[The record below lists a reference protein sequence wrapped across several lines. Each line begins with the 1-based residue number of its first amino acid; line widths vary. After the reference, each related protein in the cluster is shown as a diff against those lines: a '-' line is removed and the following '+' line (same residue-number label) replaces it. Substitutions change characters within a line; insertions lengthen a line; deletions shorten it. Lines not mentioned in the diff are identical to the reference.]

1 MTTAGTAR
9 IFPLPGA
16 SHSVDFT
23 KAMTKPSDP
32 TDSPDW
38 DFSPPPSSALGD
50 REVPRDGDHLAGK
63 RVALVVTGGIAAY
76 RTPSLARG
84 LRRQGAEVTV
94 FASSEG
100 LRYVARE
107 ALEWASH
114 NPVVERLTPH
124 AEHLSDEA
132 PFDAYLVAPA
142 TYNTINKLAAGVAD
156 TVVSASL
163 ASALGRCERGETAL
177 LVAPT
182 MHGSLHTSI
191 LTASLRRLHTLGVR
205 VIPPREDYGKH
216 NIPSEETLVAEVCR
230 AVSTSPLRGVR
241 GLVTGGPTPVPID
254 RVRRI
259 TNRFSGRL
267 GALIA
272 EELYLRGADVR
283 LVHGQGAFQP
293 PELLPVTL
301 IKSYDEYRQHVGE
314 LAAEEGCRFGV
325 FTAAVADYKPT
336 EVHAGKMPSG
346 KPWTITL
353 EPTVKVIRE
362 VRKACPDLHMVV
374 FKLEEGLSHDEL
386 LNVAAKRLEEGY
398 QAVVANRGE
407 ETGGGDDG
415 TEEHVAYLIA
425 PPRFDAA
432 KLVGKRGIAQ
442 GIAEHLEREVGGAP

>member
-1 MTTAGTAR
+1 MSERADR
-9 IFPLPGA
+9 PDRPG
-16 SHSVDFT
+16 
-23 KAMTKPSDP
+23 
-32 TDSPDW
+32 W
-38 DFSPPPSSALGD
+38 DFSPPPSSDLAD
-50 REVPRDGDHLAGK
+50 RAVPQDGDHLAG
-63 RVALVVTGGIAAY
+63 RRIALVVTGGIAAY

-114 NPVVERLTPH
+114 NPVIERLTPQ

-132 PFDAYLVAPA
+132 PFDAFLVAPA

-156 TVVSASL
+156 TVVTATL
-163 ASALGRCERGETAL
+163 ASALGRTERGETAL
-177 LVAPT
+177 LIAPT
-182 MHGSLHTSI
+182 MHGSLHTSV
-191 LTASLRRLHTLGVR
+191 LTASLERLDALGVR

-230 AVSTSPLRGVR
+230 AISTSPLRGVR

-254 RVRRI
+254 GVRRI

-267 GALIA
+267 GALVA

-283 LVHGQGAFQP
+283 LVHGQGAVQP
-293 PELLPVTL
+293 PEHLPVTL
-301 IKSYDEYRQHVGE
+301 IKSYDEYRQRVGE

-325 FTAAVADYKPT
+325 FTAAVADYRPS
-336 EVHAGKMPSG
+336 EVREGKTPSG
-346 KPWTITL
+346 EPWTITL

-362 VRKACPDLHMVV
+362 VRTACPDLHMVV
-374 FKLEEGLSHDEL
+374 FKLEEGVSHDEL
-386 LNVAAKRLEEGY
+386 LDIAAKRLEMGY

-407 ETGGGDDG
+407 EMGPSQDGGKDGGGDEG
-415 TEEHVAYLIA
+415 EHVAYLIA
-425 PPRFDAA
+425 PPRFDAV
-432 KLVGKRGIAQ
+432 KLVGKRGIAR
-442 GIAEHLEREVGGAP
+442 GIAEHLERAVGESRG

>member
-1 MTTAGTAR
+1 MSKRSEAPHSADKRDRPHKGDLPASAG
-9 IFPLPGA
+9 
-16 SHSVDFT
+16 
-23 KAMTKPSDP
+23 
-32 TDSPDW
+32 W
-38 DFSPPPSSALGD
+38 DFSPPPASDLGD
-50 REVPRDGDHLAGK
+50 RQVPLDGDHLAGK

-76 RTPSLARG
+76 RTPSLARA
-84 LRRQGAEVTV
+84 LRRQGAEVIV

-114 NPVVERLTPH
+114 NPVIDRLTPH

-142 TYNTINKLAAGVAD
+142 TYNTLNKLAAGIAD
-156 TVVSASL
+156 TPVTAAL
-163 ASALGRCERGETAL
+163 ASALGRVEQGRAAL

-191 LTASLRRLHTLGVR
+191 LTASLERLHALGVR

-230 AVSTSPLRGVR
+230 AVSASPLRGIC

-267 GALIA
+267 GSMVA

-293 PELLPVTL
+293 PEYLPVTL
-301 IKSYDEYRQHVGE
+301 IKSYEEYRQRVVE
-314 LAAEEGCRFGV
+314 LAGEKGCRFGV
-325 FTAAVADYKPT
+325 FTAAVADYQPK
-336 EVHAGKMPSG
+336 EVHEGKMPSG
-346 KPWTITL
+346 KPWTIKL

-362 VRKACPDLHMVV
+362 VRKASPDLHMVV
-374 FKLEEGLSHDEL
+374 FKLEEGVSHDEL
-386 LNVAAKRLEEGY
+386 LDTAAGRLEEGY

-407 ETGGGDDG
+407 ETGAGDEG
-415 TEEHVAYLIA
+415 TGEHVAYLIA
-425 PPRFDAA
+425 PPRFEAV
-432 KLVGKRGIAQ
+432 KLVGKREIAAGIAD
-442 GIAEHLEREVGGAP
+442 HLELAFGE